1 MNTITDPNSD
11 DRLEKDSRQ
20 GIDKLK
26 DTYLHWTRTQL
37 KKLHSHLH
45 LLERDDLKIPD
56 SVVAEIFDLAHNIK
70 GLGGSFGYYLMTDI
84 ASSLCEYVRYM
95 DKITDVHT
103 DVIVAHVAAM
113 DVVIYQE
120 IEGSGGDEGN
130 EIIVRLQKMI
140 EEKSSA

>member
-1 MNTITDPNSD
+1 MNTRKEPIPDT
-11 DRLEKDSRQ
+11 RQ

-37 KKLHSHLH
+37 EKLHTHLH
-45 LLERDDLKIPD
+45 LLERKDVARPD
-56 SVVAEIFDLAHNIK
+56 SLVSEIFDLTHNIK

-95 DKITDVHT
+95 EKNTDMKTDVMR
-103 DVIVAHVAAM
+103 AHIIAM
-113 DVVIYQE
+113 DVVISEE

-130 EIIVRLQKMI
+130 EIIIRLQKLI
-140 EEKSSA
+140 KDKTDN